1 MSSKLLTNKN
11 YIDNIFTFLNV
22 DLKNNEFLN
31 LINLNGPKTIYTP
44 TETTPF
50 FVSIVRKFIKNKIVV
65 VLENNEIARKVF
77 QDCQSFLGKKSSII
91 FIPEIETH
99 PMSGLEKNSISFTER
114 NDALSKIIELNEMP
128 ALIITSA
135 LSLAQKIPEKN
146 YFYSYGLLNLK
157 VGQIFKTT
165 EFIDELI
172 KYGYKRSH
180 TVENMGEFSVRGSLI
195 DVFPIGKEFPYRIDF
210 YEENIEGI
218 RIFEP
223 SNQRTIGRQNDLKIR
238 AIDYEF
244 IDNNLKGNI
253 LDLMGKNT
261 SLILSNSKSVEAIIK
276 KYNERFFLNK
286 DSTFAYNWEELK
298 IIIETFRNIF
308 YFENLKIDNRLP
320 DKFYEVQKL
329 DSPKI
334 IISPTDPIKSS
345 ISNIEKLQKKFMLSI
360 SSTTNER
367 LKSEINSKENIIF
380 NNDNVNFSFSIK
392 IFDNK
397 LLFIGDK
404 ELFGYNYR
412 KRKSVNKT
420 QNLLKSKI
428 FEINSYVVHE
438 DHGVAKF
445 KGITKLLNHYD
456 KEYLEL
462 EFAEK
467 DKLFVPAEQ
476 ISKIEIYKGGESN
489 EPKLHRL
496 HGKEWE
502 KQKNK
507 VKKSTEILASELLFT
522 HSNRVKSKGFKF
534 KKNNDWQITLEKSFP
549 YKETEDQETSIKE
562 IYSDMEK
569 NAPMDR
575 LLCGDVGFGKTELA
589 IRASFKAVQSGK
601 QVAIL
606 VPTTILAEQHF
617 ETFKS
622 RLNQFPVNIGCLSRL
637 RDKKEIIKT
646 KESLKLGNLDICI
659 GTHKMLQDNLK
670 FKDLGLFIIDE
681 EHKFGVKQKE
691 ILKKF
696 RINVDIL
703 SLSATPIPRTMNLAL
718 SGIKDLSSLE
728 VPPFDRR
735 AVKTYVIEED
745 EKLFREI
752 ILREKDRNGQVFIV
766 FNRVKKIEKIENYFK
781 NLVPEVNCEFAHG
794 RMEPKKLS
802 KVIKNFSNKEI
813 DVLISTTIIESGL
826 DMPDANTVIIM
837 NPQQMGLA
845 QLYQLRGRVGR
856 SETQA
861 FAYLVVPK
869 DASLNT
875 ETKKRLD
882 AMTRYQYLGAG
893 KEIAL
898 RDMEIRGVGNILGKE
913 QSGNVNSI
921 GLNLFM
927 KFLKNAVNEKR
938 NFKETE
944 EVELPVVEIDENI
957 GIPENFI
964 PDIETRLQIY
974 NEISQIN
981 ETKKLESLKENYE
994 DRFGELPPPFLNLF
1008 SYQEIKILALKI
1020 GIKNINLN
1028 ERNCLIKFNYEIFGL
1043 TNLIEPLIKLD
1054 SKFVN
1059 NNIRIYGDLNIQELN
1074 YILTKILDLKSNL
1087 IPN

>member
-1 MSSKLLTNKN
+1 MSSKLLIKKN
-11 YIDNIFTFLNV
+11 YIDELFTFLNV
-22 DLKNNEFLN
+22 DLKKNQILD
-31 LINLNGPKTIYTP
+31 LINLKGTKTIYTP

-50 FVSIVRKFIKNKIVV
+50 LTSIIRKFINNNIVV

-77 QDCQSFLGKKSSII
+77 QDCQSFLGDKSSII
-91 FIPEIETH
+91 YIPEIETH

-114 NDALSKIIELNEMP
+114 NDALSKLIELNEKP

-146 YFYSYGLLNLK
+146 YFYSYGLLDLK
-157 VGQIFKTT
+157 VGQRFKIS

-172 KYGYKRSH
+172 KYGYKRTH

-195 DVFPIGKEFPYRIDF
+195 DIFPIGRELPCRIDF
-210 YEENIEGI
+210 YEEHIEGI
-218 RIFEP
+218 RIFDP
-223 SNQRTIGRQNDLKIR
+223 SNQSTIGRQNELKVR
-238 AIDYEF
+238 AIDYEN
-244 IDNNLKGNI
+244 IDNDLNGNI
-253 LDLMGKNT
+253 LDITGENS
-261 SLILSNSKSVEAIIK
+261 SLILSNSKSIESIIN
-276 KYNERFFLNK
+276 KYNERFILNK
-286 DSTFAYNWEELK
+286 DSDFAFNWDQLK
-298 IIIETFRNIF
+298 KTIDAFQDIF
-308 YFENLKIDNRLP
+308 YFENLKIDNKLP
-320 DKFYEVQKL
+320 NKFYEVQKI
-329 DSPKI
+329 DPPKI

-345 ISNIEKLQKKFMLSI
+345 ISSIEKLSKKFMLSI

-367 LKSEINSKENIIF
+367 LKKEVNSQENIF
-380 NNDNVNFSFSIK
+380 FSNNNINFSFSIK
-392 IFDNK
+392 IFGNK
-397 LLFIGDK
+397 LLFLGDK

-412 KRKSVNKT
+412 KRKSIKKS
-420 QNLLKSKI
+420 QNLLKSNF

-438 DHGVAKF
+438 DHGVARF
-445 KGITKLLNHYD
+445 KGITKLLNHFD

-502 KQKNK
+502 RQKNK

-522 HSNRVKSKGFKF
+522 HSNRVKSKGFSF

-549 YKETEDQETSIKE
+549 YIETEDQETSIKE
-562 IYSDMEK
+562 IYTDMEK

-589 IRASFKAVQSGK
+589 VRASFKAVQSGK

-617 ETFKS
+617 DTFKS
-622 RLNQFPVNIGCLSRL
+622 RLNQFPVNIGCLNRL
-637 RDKKEIIKT
+637 REKKEITET
-646 KESLKLGNLDICI
+646 KKSLKLGDLDICI
-659 GTHKMLQDNLK
+659 GTHKMLQDNLE

-696 RINVDIL
+696 RLNVDIL

-752 ILREKDRNGQVFIV
+752 ILREKDRNGQVFVV
-766 FNRVKKIEKIENYFK
+766 FNRVKKIEKIESYFK
-781 NLVPEVNCEFAHG
+781 NLVPEVTCEFAHG
-794 RMEPKKLS
+794 RMDPKKLS
-802 KVIKNFSNKEI
+802 DVIKNFSNKEI

-869 DASLNT
+869 DASLNIET
-875 ETKKRLD
+875 EKRLD

-913 QSGNVNSI
+913 QSGNVNAI

-938 NFKETE
+938 NFKEIE
-944 EVELPVVEIDENI
+944 ENELPVVEIEENI

-981 ETKKLESLKENYE
+981 EMNKLEYFKENYE
-994 DRFGELPPPFLNLF
+994 DRFGELPLPFINLF

-1020 GIKNINLN
+1020 GVQNINLN
-1028 ERNCLIKFNYEIFGL
+1028 ERNCLIKFNYDIFGL
-1043 TNLIEPLIKLD
+1043 TNIIKPLIKLD
-1054 SKFVN
+1054 SKFTN
-1059 NNIRIYGDLNIQELN
+1059 KNIRIYGDLNIQELN
-1074 YILTKILDLKSNL
+1074 TILTKILDLKSNL
-1087 IPN
+1087 ISN

>member
-1 MSSKLLTNKN
+1 MSSKLLIKKN
-11 YIDNIFTFLNV
+11 YIDELFTFLNV
-22 DLKNNEFLN
+22 DLKKNQLLD
-31 LINLNGPKTIYTP
+31 LINLKGTKTIYTP

-50 FVSIVRKFIKNKIVV
+50 LTSIIRKFINNNIVV

-77 QDCQSFLGKKSSII
+77 QDCQSFLGGKSSII
-91 FIPEIETH
+91 YIPEIETH

-114 NDALSKIIELNEMP
+114 NDALSKLIELNEKP
-128 ALIITSA
+128 TLIITSA

-146 YFYSYGLLNLK
+146 YFYSYGLLDLK
-157 VGQIFKTT
+157 VGQRFKISG
-165 EFIDELI
+165 FIDELI
-172 KYGYKRSH
+172 KYGYKRTH

-195 DVFPIGKEFPYRIDF
+195 DIFPIGRELPCRIDF
-210 YEENIEGI
+210 YEEHIEGI
-218 RIFEP
+218 RIFDP
-223 SNQRTIGRQNDLKIR
+223 SNQRTTGRQNELKVR
-238 AIDYEF
+238 AIDYEN
-244 IDNNLKGNI
+244 IDNDLNGNI
-253 LDLMGKNT
+253 LDITGENS
-261 SLILSNSKSVEAIIK
+261 SLILSNSKSIESIIN
-276 KYNERFFLNK
+276 KYNERFILNK
-286 DSTFAYNWEELK
+286 DSDFAFNWDQLK
-298 IIIETFRNIF
+298 KTIDAFQDIF
-308 YFENLKIDNRLP
+308 YFENLKIDNKLP
-320 DKFYEVQKL
+320 NKFYEVQKI
-329 DSPKI
+329 DPPKI

-345 ISNIEKLQKKFMLSI
+345 ISSIEKLSKKFMLSI

-367 LKSEINSKENIIF
+367 LKKEVNSQENIF
-380 NNDNVNFSFSIK
+380 FSNNNINFSFSIK
-392 IFDNK
+392 IFGNK
-397 LLFIGDK
+397 LLFLGDK
-404 ELFGYNYR
+404 ELFGYNFR
-412 KRKSVNKT
+412 KRKSIKKS

-438 DHGVAKF
+438 DHGVARF
-445 KGITKLLNHYD
+445 KGITKLLNHFD

-502 KQKNK
+502 RQKNK

-522 HSNRVKSKGFKF
+522 HSNRVKSKGFSF

-549 YKETEDQETSIKE
+549 YIETEDQETSIKE
-562 IYSDMEK
+562 IYTDMEK

-589 IRASFKAVQSGK
+589 VRASFKAVQSGK

-617 ETFKS
+617 DTFKS
-622 RLNQFPVNIGCLSRL
+622 RLNQFPVNIGCLNRL
-637 RDKKEIIKT
+637 REKKEIIET
-646 KESLKLGNLDICI
+646 KKSLKLGDLDICI
-659 GTHKMLQDNLK
+659 GTHKMLQDNLE

-696 RINVDIL
+696 RLNVDIL

-766 FNRVKKIEKIENYFK
+766 FNRVKKIEKIESYFK
-781 NLVPEVNCEFAHG
+781 NLVPEVTCEFAHG
-794 RMEPKKLS
+794 RMDPKKLS
-802 KVIKNFSNKEI
+802 DVIKNFSNKEI

-826 DMPDANTVIIM
+826 DMPDANTLIIM

-869 DASLNT
+869 DASLNIET
-875 ETKKRLD
+875 EKRLD

-913 QSGNVNSI
+913 QSGNVNGI

-938 NFKETE
+938 NFKEIE
-944 EVELPVVEIDENI
+944 EIELPVVEIDENI

-981 ETKKLESLKENYE
+981 EMNKLEYFKENYE
-994 DRFGELPPPFLNLF
+994 DRFGELPLPFINLF

-1020 GIKNINLN
+1020 GVQNINLN
-1028 ERNCLIKFNYEIFGL
+1028 ERNCLIKFNYDIFGL
-1043 TNLIEPLIKLD
+1043 TNIIKPLIKLD
-1054 SKFVN
+1054 SKFTN
-1059 NNIRIYGDLNIQELN
+1059 KNIRIYGDLNIQELKI
-1074 YILTKILDLKSNL
+1074 ILTKILDLKSNL
-1087 IPN
+1087 ISN

>member
-1 MSSKLLTNKN
+1 MSSKLLIKKN
-11 YIDNIFTFLNV
+11 YIDELFTFLNV
-22 DLKNNEFLN
+22 DLKKNQLLD
-31 LINLNGPKTIYTP
+31 LINLKGTKTIYTP

-50 FVSIVRKFIKNKIVV
+50 LTSIIRKFINNNIVV

-77 QDCQSFLGKKSSII
+77 QDCQSFLGDKSSII
-91 FIPEIETH
+91 YIPEIETH

-114 NDALSKIIELNEMP
+114 NDALSKIIELNEKP
-128 ALIITSA
+128 SLIITSA

-146 YFYSYGLLNLK
+146 YFYSYGLLDLK
-157 VGQIFKTT
+157 VGQRFKIS

-172 KYGYKRSH
+172 KYGYKRTH

-195 DVFPIGKEFPYRIDF
+195 DIFPIGRELPCRIDF
-210 YEENIEGI
+210 YEEHIEGI

-223 SNQRTIGRQNDLKIR
+223 SNQRTTGRQNELKVR
-238 AIDYEF
+238 AIDYEN
-244 IDNNLKGNI
+244 IDNDLNGNI
-253 LDLMGKNT
+253 LDITEENS
-261 SLILSNSKSVEAIIK
+261 SLILSNSKSIESIIN
-276 KYNERFFLNK
+276 KYNERFILNK
-286 DSTFAYNWEELK
+286 DSDFAFNWDQLK
-298 IIIETFRNIF
+298 KTIDAFQDIF
-308 YFENLKIDNRLP
+308 YFENLKIDNKLP
-320 DKFYEVQKL
+320 NKFYEVQKL
-329 DSPKI
+329 DPPKI

-345 ISNIEKLQKKFMLSI
+345 ISSIEKLSKKFMLSI

-367 LKSEINSKENIIF
+367 LKKAVNSQENIF
-380 NNDNVNFSFSIK
+380 FSNNNINFSFSIK
-392 IFDNK
+392 IFGNK
-397 LLFIGDK
+397 LLFLGDK

-412 KRKSVNKT
+412 KRKSIKKS

-438 DHGVAKF
+438 DHGVARF
-445 KGITKLLNHYD
+445 KGITKLLNHFD

-476 ISKIEIYKGGESN
+476 ISKIGIYKGGESN

-502 KQKNK
+502 RQKNK

-522 HSNRVKSKGFKF
+522 HSKRVKSKGFSF

-549 YKETEDQETSIKE
+549 YIETEDQDTSIKE
-562 IYSDMEK
+562 IYKDMEK

-589 IRASFKAVQSGK
+589 VRASFKAVQSGK

-617 ETFKS
+617 DTFKS
-622 RLNQFPVNIGCLSRL
+622 RLNQFPVNIGCLNRL
-637 RDKKEIIKT
+637 REKKEITET
-646 KESLKLGNLDICI
+646 KKSLKLGDLDICI
-659 GTHKMLQDNLK
+659 GTHKMLQDNLE
-670 FKDLGLFIIDE
+670 FKDLGLFVIDE

-696 RINVDIL
+696 RLNVDIL

-752 ILREKDRNGQVFIV
+752 ILREKDRNGQVFVV
-766 FNRVKKIEKIENYFK
+766 FNRVKKIEKIESYFK
-781 NLVPEVNCEFAHG
+781 NLVPEVTCEFAHG
-794 RMEPKKLS
+794 RMDPKKLS
-802 KVIKNFSNKEI
+802 DVIKNFSNKEI

-869 DASLNT
+869 DASLNIET
-875 ETKKRLD
+875 EKRLD

-913 QSGNVNSI
+913 QSGNVNAI

-938 NFKETE
+938 NFKEIKE
-944 EVELPVVEIDENI
+944 IELPVVEIDENI

-981 ETKKLESLKENYE
+981 EMNKLEYFKENYE
-994 DRFGELPPPFLNLF
+994 DRFGELPLPFINLF

-1020 GIKNINLN
+1020 GVQNINLN
-1028 ERNCLIKFNYEIFGL
+1028 ERNCLIKFNYDIFGL
-1043 TNLIEPLIKLD
+1043 TNIIKPLIKLD
-1054 SKFVN
+1054 SKFTN
-1059 NNIRIYGDLNIQELN
+1059 KNIRIYGDLNIQELKI
-1074 YILTKILDLKSNL
+1074 ILTKILDLKSNL
-1087 IPN
+1087 ISN

>member
-1 MSSKLLTNKN
+1 MSSKLLIKKN
-11 YIDNIFTFLNV
+11 YIDELLTFLNV
-22 DLKNNEFLN
+22 DLKKNQLLD
-31 LINLNGPKTIYTP
+31 LINLKESKTIYTP

-50 FVSIVRKFIKNKIVV
+50 LTSIIRKFINNNIVV

-77 QDCQSFLGKKSSII
+77 QDCQSFLGGKSSII
-91 FIPEIETH
+91 YIPEIETH

-114 NDALSKIIELNEMP
+114 NDALSKLIELNEKP
-128 ALIITSA
+128 ALIITTA

-146 YFYSYGLLNLK
+146 YFYSYGLLDLK
-157 VGQIFKTT
+157 VGQRFKISG
-165 EFIDELI
+165 FIDELI
-172 KYGYKRSH
+172 KYGYKRTH

-195 DVFPIGKEFPYRIDF
+195 DIFPIGRELPCRIDF
-210 YEENIEGI
+210 YEEHIEGI
-218 RIFEP
+218 RIFDP
-223 SNQRTIGRQNDLKIR
+223 SNQRTTGRQNQLKVR
-238 AIDYEF
+238 AIDYEN
-244 IDNNLKGNI
+244 IDNDLNGNI
-253 LDLMGKNT
+253 LDITGENS
-261 SLILSNSKSVEAIIK
+261 SLILSNSKSIESIIN
-276 KYNERFFLNK
+276 KYNERFILNK
-286 DSTFAYNWEELK
+286 DSDFAFNWDQLK
-298 IIIETFRNIF
+298 KTIDSFQDIF
-308 YFENLKIDNRLP
+308 FFENLKIDNKLP
-320 DKFYEVQKL
+320 NKFYEVQKI
-329 DSPKI
+329 DPPKI

-345 ISNIEKLQKKFMLSI
+345 ISSIEKLSKKFMLSI

-367 LKSEINSKENIIF
+367 LKKEVNSQENIF
-380 NNDNVNFSFSIK
+380 FSNNNINFSFSIK
-392 IFDNK
+392 IFGNN
-397 LLFIGDK
+397 LLFLGDK

-412 KRKSVNKT
+412 KRKSIKKS

-438 DHGVAKF
+438 DHGVARF
-445 KGITKLLNHYD
+445 KGITKLLNHFD

-502 KQKNK
+502 RQKNK

-522 HSNRVKSKGFKF
+522 HSNRVKSKGFSF

-549 YKETEDQETSIKE
+549 YIETEDQETSIKE
-562 IYSDMEK
+562 IYTDMEK

-589 IRASFKAVQSGK
+589 VRASFKAVQSGK

-617 ETFKS
+617 DTFKS
-622 RLNQFPVNIGCLSRL
+622 RLNQFPVNIGCLNRL
-637 RDKKEIIKT
+637 REKKEITET
-646 KESLKLGNLDICI
+646 KKSLKLGDLDICI
-659 GTHKMLQDNLK
+659 GTHKMLQDNLE

-696 RINVDIL
+696 RLNVDIL

-752 ILREKDRNGQVFIV
+752 ILREKDRNGQVFVV
-766 FNRVKKIEKIENYFK
+766 FNRVKKIEKIESYFK
-781 NLVPEVNCEFAHG
+781 NLVPEVTCEFAHG
-794 RMEPKKLS
+794 RMDPKKLS
-802 KVIKNFSNKEI
+802 DVIKNFSNKEI

-856 SETQA
+856 SESQA

-869 DASLNT
+869 DASLNIET
-875 ETKKRLD
+875 EKRLD

-913 QSGNVNSI
+913 QSGNVNAI

-938 NFKETE
+938 NFKEIKE
-944 EVELPVVEIDENI
+944 IELPVVEIDENI

-981 ETKKLESLKENYE
+981 EMNKLEYFKENYE
-994 DRFGELPPPFLNLF
+994 DRFGELPLPFINLF

-1020 GIKNINLN
+1020 GVQNINLN
-1028 ERNCLIKFNYEIFGL
+1028 ERNCLIKFNYDIFGL
-1043 TNLIEPLIKLD
+1043 TNIIKPLIKLD
-1054 SKFVN
+1054 SKFTN
-1059 NNIRIYGDLNIQELN
+1059 KNIRIYGDLNIQELKI
-1074 YILTKILDLKSNL
+1074 ILTKILDLKSNL
-1087 IPN
+1087 ISN

>member
-1 MSSKLLTNKN
+1 MSSKLLIKKN
-11 YIDNIFTFLNV
+11 YIDELFTFLNV
-22 DLKNNEFLN
+22 DLKKNQILD
-31 LINLNGPKTIYTP
+31 LINLKGTKTIYTP

-50 FVSIVRKFIKNKIVV
+50 LTSIIRKFINNNIVV

-77 QDCQSFLGKKSSII
+77 QDCQSFLGDKSSII
-91 FIPEIETH
+91 YIPEIETH

-114 NDALSKIIELNEMP
+114 NDALSKLIELNEKP

-146 YFYSYGLLNLK
+146 YFYSYGLLDLK
-157 VGQIFKTT
+157 VGQRFKIS

-172 KYGYKRSH
+172 KYGYKRTH

-195 DVFPIGKEFPYRIDF
+195 DIFPIGRELPCRIDF
-210 YEENIEGI
+210 YEEHIEGI
-218 RIFEP
+218 RIFDP
-223 SNQRTIGRQNDLKIR
+223 SNQSTIGRQNELKVR
-238 AIDYEF
+238 AIDYEN
-244 IDNNLKGNI
+244 IDNDLNGNI
-253 LDLMGKNT
+253 LDITGENS
-261 SLILSNSKSVEAIIK
+261 SLILSNSKSIESIIN
-276 KYNERFFLNK
+276 KYNERFILNK
-286 DSTFAYNWEELK
+286 DSDFAFNWDQLK
-298 IIIETFRNIF
+298 KTIDSFQDIF
-308 YFENLKIDNRLP
+308 YFENLKIDNKLP
-320 DKFYEVQKL
+320 NKFYEVQKI
-329 DSPKI
+329 DPPKI

-345 ISNIEKLQKKFMLSI
+345 ISSIEKLSKKFMLSI

-367 LKSEINSKENIIF
+367 LKKEVNSQENIF
-380 NNDNVNFSFSIK
+380 FSNNNINFSFSIK
-392 IFDNK
+392 IFGNK
-397 LLFIGDK
+397 LLFLGDK

-412 KRKSVNKT
+412 KRKSIKKS
-420 QNLLKSKI
+420 QNLLKSNF

-438 DHGVAKF
+438 DHGVARF
-445 KGITKLLNHYD
+445 KGITKLLNHFD

-502 KQKNK
+502 RQKNK

-522 HSNRVKSKGFKF
+522 HSNRVKSKGFSF

-549 YKETEDQETSIKE
+549 YIETEDQETSIKE
-562 IYSDMEK
+562 IYTDMEK

-589 IRASFKAVQSGK
+589 VRASFKAVQSGK

-617 ETFKS
+617 DTFKS
-622 RLNQFPVNIGCLSRL
+622 RLNQFPVNIGCLNRL
-637 RDKKEIIKT
+637 REKKEITET
-646 KESLKLGNLDICI
+646 KKSLKLGDLDICI
-659 GTHKMLQDNLK
+659 GTHKMLQDNLE

-696 RINVDIL
+696 RLNVDIL

-752 ILREKDRNGQVFIV
+752 ILREKDRNGQVFVV
-766 FNRVKKIEKIENYFK
+766 FNRVKKIEKIESYFK
-781 NLVPEVNCEFAHG
+781 NLVPEVTCEFAHG
-794 RMEPKKLS
+794 RMDPKKLS
-802 KVIKNFSNKEI
+802 DVIKNFSNKEI

-869 DASLNT
+869 DASLNIET
-875 ETKKRLD
+875 EKRLD

-898 RDMEIRGVGNILGKE
+898 RDMEIRGVGNVLGKE
-913 QSGNVNSI
+913 QSGNVNAI

-938 NFKETE
+938 NFKEIKE
-944 EVELPVVEIDENI
+944 IELPVVEIDENI

-981 ETKKLESLKENYE
+981 EMNKLEYFKENYE
-994 DRFGELPPPFLNLF
+994 DRFGELPLPFINLF

-1020 GIKNINLN
+1020 GVQNINLN
-1028 ERNCLIKFNYEIFGL
+1028 ERNCLIKFNYDIFGL
-1043 TNLIEPLIKLD
+1043 TNIIKPLIKLD
-1054 SKFVN
+1054 SKFTN
-1059 NNIRIYGDLNIQELN
+1059 KNIRIYGDLNIQELN
-1074 YILTKILDLKSNL
+1074 TILTKILDLKSNL
-1087 IPN
+1087 ISN

>member
-1 MSSKLLTNKN
+1 MSSKLLIKKN
-11 YIDNIFTFLNV
+11 YIDELFTFLNV
-22 DLKNNEFLN
+22 DLKKNQLLD
-31 LINLNGPKTIYTP
+31 LINLKGTKTIYTP

-50 FVSIVRKFIKNKIVV
+50 LTSMIRKFINNNIVV

-77 QDCQSFLGKKSSII
+77 QDCQSFLGDKSSII
-91 FIPEIETH
+91 YIPEIETH

-114 NDALSKIIELNEMP
+114 NDALSKLIELNEKP

-146 YFYSYGLLNLK
+146 YFYSYGLLDLK
-157 VGQIFKTT
+157 VGQRFKISG
-165 EFIDELI
+165 FIDELI
-172 KYGYKRSH
+172 KYGYKRTH

-195 DVFPIGKEFPYRIDF
+195 DIFPIGRELPCRIDF
-210 YEENIEGI
+210 YEEHIEGI
-218 RIFEP
+218 RIFDP
-223 SNQRTIGRQNDLKIR
+223 SNQRTTGRQNELKVR
-238 AIDYEF
+238 AIDYEN
-244 IDNNLKGNI
+244 IDNDLNGNI
-253 LDLMGKNT
+253 LDITGENS
-261 SLILSNSKSVEAIIK
+261 SLILSNSKSIESIIN
-276 KYNERFFLNK
+276 KYNERFILNK
-286 DSTFAYNWEELK
+286 DSDFAFNWDQLK
-298 IIIETFRNIF
+298 KTIDAFQDII
-308 YFENLKIDNRLP
+308 YFENLKIDNKLP
-320 DKFYEVQKL
+320 NKFYEVQKL
-329 DSPKI
+329 DPPKI

-345 ISNIEKLQKKFMLSI
+345 ISSIEKLSKKFMLSI

-367 LKSEINSKENIIF
+367 LKKEVNSQENIF
-380 NNDNVNFSFSIK
+380 FSNNNINFSFSIK
-392 IFDNK
+392 IFGNK
-397 LLFIGDK
+397 LLFLGDK

-412 KRKSVNKT
+412 KRKSIKKS

-438 DHGVAKF
+438 DHGVARF
-445 KGITKLLNHYD
+445 KGITKLLNHFD

-502 KQKNK
+502 RQKNK

-522 HSNRVKSKGFKF
+522 HSNRVKSKGFSF

-549 YKETEDQETSIKE
+549 YIETEDQETSIKE
-562 IYSDMEK
+562 IYTDMEK

-589 IRASFKAVQSGK
+589 VRASFKAVQSGK

-617 ETFKS
+617 DTFKS
-622 RLNQFPVNIGCLSRL
+622 RLNQFPVNIGCLNRL
-637 RDKKEIIKT
+637 REKKEITET
-646 KESLKLGNLDICI
+646 KKSLKLGDLDICI
-659 GTHKMLQDNLK
+659 GTHKMLQDNLE

-696 RINVDIL
+696 RLNVDIL

-752 ILREKDRNGQVFIV
+752 ILREKDRNGQVFVV
-766 FNRVKKIEKIENYFK
+766 FNRVKKIEKIESYFK
-781 NLVPEVNCEFAHG
+781 NLVPEVTCEFAHG
-794 RMEPKKLS
+794 RMDPKKLS
-802 KVIKNFSNKEI
+802 DVIKNFSNKEI

-869 DASLNT
+869 DASLNIET
-875 ETKKRLD
+875 EKRLD

-898 RDMEIRGVGNILGKE
+898 RDMEIRGVGNVLGKE
-913 QSGNVNSI
+913 QSGNVNAI

-938 NFKETE
+938 NFKEIE
-944 EVELPVVEIDENI
+944 EIELPVVEIEENI

-981 ETKKLESLKENYE
+981 EMNKLEYFKENYE
-994 DRFGELPPPFLNLF
+994 DRFGELPLPFINLF

-1020 GIKNINLN
+1020 GVQNINLN
-1028 ERNCLIKFNYEIFGL
+1028 ERSCLIKFNYDIFGL
-1043 TNLIEPLIKLD
+1043 TNIIKPLIKLD
-1054 SKFVN
+1054 SKFTN
-1059 NNIRIYGDLNIQELN
+1059 KNIRIYGDLNIQELKI
-1074 YILTKILDLKSNL
+1074 ILTKILDLKSNL
-1087 IPN
+1087 ISN

>member
-1 MSSKLLTNKN
+1 MSSKLLIKKN
-11 YIDNIFTFLNV
+11 YIDELFTFLNV
-22 DLKNNEFLN
+22 DLKKNQILD
-31 LINLNGPKTIYTP
+31 LINLKGTKTIYTP

-50 FVSIVRKFIKNKIVV
+50 LTSIIRKFINNNIVV

-77 QDCQSFLGKKSSII
+77 QDCQSFLGDKSSII
-91 FIPEIETH
+91 YIPEIETH

-114 NDALSKIIELNEMP
+114 NDALSKLIELNEKP

-146 YFYSYGLLNLK
+146 YFYSYGLLDLK
-157 VGQIFKTT
+157 VGQRFKIS

-172 KYGYKRSH
+172 KYGYKRTH

-195 DVFPIGKEFPYRIDF
+195 DIFPIGRELPCRIDF
-210 YEENIEGI
+210 YEEHIEGI
-218 RIFEP
+218 RIFDP
-223 SNQRTIGRQNDLKIR
+223 SNQSTIGRQNELKVR
-238 AIDYEF
+238 AIDYEN
-244 IDNNLKGNI
+244 IDNDLNGNI
-253 LDLMGKNT
+253 LDITGENS
-261 SLILSNSKSVEAIIK
+261 SLILSNSKSIESIIN
-276 KYNERFFLNK
+276 KYNERFILNK
-286 DSTFAYNWEELK
+286 DSDFAFNWDQLK
-298 IIIETFRNIF
+298 KTIDSFQDIF
-308 YFENLKIDNRLP
+308 YFENLKIDNKLP
-320 DKFYEVQKL
+320 NKFYEVQKI
-329 DSPKI
+329 DPPKI

-345 ISNIEKLQKKFMLSI
+345 ISSIEKLSKKFMLSI

-367 LKSEINSKENIIF
+367 LKKEVNSQENIF
-380 NNDNVNFSFSIK
+380 FSNNNINFSFSIK
-392 IFDNK
+392 IFGNK
-397 LLFIGDK
+397 LLFLGDK

-412 KRKSVNKT
+412 KRKSIKKS
-420 QNLLKSKI
+420 QNLLKSNF

-438 DHGVAKF
+438 DHGVARF
-445 KGITKLLNHYD
+445 KGITKLLNHFD

-502 KQKNK
+502 RQKNK

-522 HSNRVKSKGFKF
+522 HSNRVKSKGFSF

-549 YKETEDQETSIKE
+549 YIETEDQETSIKE
-562 IYSDMEK
+562 IYTDMEK

-589 IRASFKAVQSGK
+589 VRASFKAVQSGK

-617 ETFKS
+617 DTFKS
-622 RLNQFPVNIGCLSRL
+622 RLNQFPVNIGCLNRL
-637 RDKKEIIKT
+637 REKKEITET
-646 KESLKLGNLDICI
+646 KKSLKLGDLDICI
-659 GTHKMLQDNLK
+659 GTHKMLQDNLE

-696 RINVDIL
+696 RLNVDIL

-752 ILREKDRNGQVFIV
+752 ILREKDRNGQVFVV
-766 FNRVKKIEKIENYFK
+766 FNRVKKIEKIESYFK
-781 NLVPEVNCEFAHG
+781 NLVPEVTCEFAHG
-794 RMEPKKLS
+794 RMDPKKLS
-802 KVIKNFSNKEI
+802 DVIKNFSNKEI

-869 DASLNT
+869 DASLNIET
-875 ETKKRLD
+875 EKRLD

-913 QSGNVNSI
+913 QSGNVNAI

-938 NFKETE
+938 NFKEIKE
-944 EVELPVVEIDENI
+944 IELPVVEIDENI

-981 ETKKLESLKENYE
+981 EMNKLEYFKENYE
-994 DRFGELPPPFLNLF
+994 DRFGELPLPFINLF

-1020 GIKNINLN
+1020 GVQNINLN
-1028 ERNCLIKFNYEIFGL
+1028 ERNCLIKFNYDIFGL
-1043 TNLIEPLIKLD
+1043 TNIIKPLIKLD
-1054 SKFVN
+1054 SKFTN
-1059 NNIRIYGDLNIQELN
+1059 KNIRIYGDLNIQELN
-1074 YILTKILDLKSNL
+1074 TILTKILDLKSNL
-1087 IPN
+1087 ISN

>member
-1 MSSKLLTNKN
+1 MSSKLLIKKN
-11 YIDNIFTFLNV
+11 YIDELFTFLNV
-22 DLKNNEFLN
+22 DLKKNQLLD
-31 LINLNGPKTIYTP
+31 LINLKGTKTIYTP

-50 FVSIVRKFIKNKIVV
+50 LTSIIRKFINNNIVV

-77 QDCQSFLGKKSSII
+77 QDCQSFLGDKSSII
-91 FIPEIETH
+91 YIPEIETH

-114 NDALSKIIELNEMP
+114 NDALSKLIELNEKP

-146 YFYSYGLLNLK
+146 YFYSYGLLDLK
-157 VGQIFKTT
+157 VGQRFKISG
-165 EFIDELI
+165 FIDELI
-172 KYGYKRSH
+172 KYGYKRTH

-195 DVFPIGKEFPYRIDF
+195 DIFPIGRELPCRIDF
-210 YEENIEGI
+210 YEEHIEGI
-218 RIFEP
+218 RIFDP
-223 SNQRTIGRQNDLKIR
+223 SNQRTTGRQNELKVR
-238 AIDYEF
+238 AIDYEN
-244 IDNNLKGNI
+244 IDNDLNGNI
-253 LDLMGKNT
+253 LDITGENS
-261 SLILSNSKSVEAIIK
+261 SLILSNSKSIESIIN
-276 KYNERFFLNK
+276 KYNERFILNK
-286 DSTFAYNWEELK
+286 DSDFAFNWDQLK
-298 IIIETFRNIF
+298 KTIDAFQDIF
-308 YFENLKIDNRLP
+308 YFENLKIDNKLP
-320 DKFYEVQKL
+320 NKFYEVQKL
-329 DSPKI
+329 DPPKI

-345 ISNIEKLQKKFMLSI
+345 ISSIEKLSKKFMLSI

-367 LKSEINSKENIIF
+367 LKKEVNSQENIF
-380 NNDNVNFSFSIK
+380 FSNNNINFSFSIK
-392 IFDNK
+392 IFGNK
-397 LLFIGDK
+397 LLFLGDK

-412 KRKSVNKT
+412 KRKSIKKS

-438 DHGVAKF
+438 DHGVARF
-445 KGITKLLNHYD
+445 KGITKLLNHFD

-502 KQKNK
+502 RQKNK

-522 HSNRVKSKGFKF
+522 HSNRVKSKGFSF

-549 YKETEDQETSIKE
+549 YIETEDQETSIKE
-562 IYSDMEK
+562 IYTDMEK

-589 IRASFKAVQSGK
+589 VRASFKAVQSGK

-617 ETFKS
+617 DTFKS
-622 RLNQFPVNIGCLSRL
+622 RLNQFPVNIGCLNRL
-637 RDKKEIIKT
+637 REKKEITET
-646 KESLKLGNLDICI
+646 KKSLKLGDLDICI
-659 GTHKMLQDNLK
+659 GTHKMLQDNLE

-696 RINVDIL
+696 RLNVDIL

-752 ILREKDRNGQVFIV
+752 ILREKDRNGQVFVV
-766 FNRVKKIEKIENYFK
+766 FNRVKKIEKIESYFK
-781 NLVPEVNCEFAHG
+781 NLVPEVTCEFAHG
-794 RMEPKKLS
+794 RMDPKKLS
-802 KVIKNFSNKEI
+802 DVIKNFSNKEI

-869 DASLNT
+869 DASLNIET
-875 ETKKRLD
+875 EKRLD

-913 QSGNVNSI
+913 QSGNVNAI

-938 NFKETE
+938 NFKEIKE
-944 EVELPVVEIDENI
+944 IELPVVEIDENI

-981 ETKKLESLKENYE
+981 EMNKLEYFKENYE
-994 DRFGELPPPFLNLF
+994 DRFGELPLPFINLF

-1020 GIKNINLN
+1020 GVQNINLN
-1028 ERNCLIKFNYEIFGL
+1028 ERNCLIKFNYDIFGL
-1043 TNLIEPLIKLD
+1043 TNIIKPLIKLD
-1054 SKFVN
+1054 SKFTN
-1059 NNIRIYGDLNIQELN
+1059 KNIRIYGDLNIQELN
-1074 YILTKILDLKSNL
+1074 IILTKILDLKSNL
-1087 IPN
+1087 ISN

>member
-1 MSSKLLTNKN
+1 MSSKLLIKKN
-11 YIDNIFTFLNV
+11 YIDELFTFLNV
-22 DLKNNEFLN
+22 DLKKNQLLD
-31 LINLNGPKTIYTP
+31 LINLKGTKTIYTP

-50 FVSIVRKFIKNKIVV
+50 LTSIIRKFINNNIVV

-77 QDCQSFLGKKSSII
+77 QDCQSFLGDKSSII
-91 FIPEIETH
+91 YIPEIETH

-114 NDALSKIIELNEMP
+114 NDALSKLIELNEKP

-146 YFYSYGLLNLK
+146 YFYSYGLLDLK
-157 VGQIFKTT
+157 VGQRFKIS

-172 KYGYKRSH
+172 KYGYKRTH

-195 DVFPIGKEFPYRIDF
+195 DIFPIGRELPCRIDF
-210 YEENIEGI
+210 YEEHIEGI
-218 RIFEP
+218 RIFDP
-223 SNQRTIGRQNDLKIR
+223 SNQSTIGRQNELKVR
-238 AIDYEF
+238 AIDYEN
-244 IDNNLKGNI
+244 IDNDLNGNI
-253 LDLMGKNT
+253 LDITGENS
-261 SLILSNSKSVEAIIK
+261 SLILSNSKSIESIIN
-276 KYNERFFLNK
+276 KYNERFILNK
-286 DSTFAYNWEELK
+286 DSDFAFNWDQLK
-298 IIIETFRNIF
+298 KTIDAFQDIF
-308 YFENLKIDNRLP
+308 YFENLKIDNKLP
-320 DKFYEVQKL
+320 SKFYEVQKL
-329 DSPKI
+329 DPPKI

-345 ISNIEKLQKKFMLSI
+345 ISSIEKLSKKFKLSI

-367 LKSEINSKENIIF
+367 LKKEVNSQENIF
-380 NNDNVNFSFSIK
+380 FSNNNINFSFSIK
-392 IFDNK
+392 IFGNK
-397 LLFIGDK
+397 LLFLGDK

-412 KRKSVNKT
+412 KRKSIKKS
-420 QNLLKSKI
+420 QNLLKSNF

-438 DHGVAKF
+438 DHGVARF
-445 KGITKLLNHYD
+445 KGITKLLNHFD

-502 KQKNK
+502 RQKNK

-522 HSNRVKSKGFKF
+522 HSNRVKSKGFSF

-549 YKETEDQETSIKE
+549 YIETEDQETSIKE
-562 IYSDMEK
+562 IYTDMEK

-589 IRASFKAVQSGK
+589 VRASFKAVQSGK

-617 ETFKS
+617 DTFKS
-622 RLNQFPVNIGCLSRL
+622 RLNQFPVNIGCLNRL
-637 RDKKEIIKT
+637 REKKEIIET
-646 KESLKLGNLDICI
+646 KKSLKLGDLDICI
-659 GTHKMLQDNLK
+659 GTHKMLQDNLE

-696 RINVDIL
+696 RLNVDIL

-752 ILREKDRNGQVFIV
+752 ILREKDRNGQVFVV
-766 FNRVKKIEKIENYFK
+766 FNRVKKIEKIESYFK
-781 NLVPEVNCEFAHG
+781 NLVPEVTCEFAHG
-794 RMEPKKLS
+794 RMDPKKLS
-802 KVIKNFSNKEI
+802 DVIKNFSNKEI

-869 DASLNT
+869 DASLNIET
-875 ETKKRLD
+875 EKRLD

-898 RDMEIRGVGNILGKE
+898 RDMEIRGVGNVLGKE
-913 QSGNVNSI
+913 QSGNVNAI

-938 NFKETE
+938 NFKEIKE
-944 EVELPVVEIDENI
+944 IELPVVEIDENI

-981 ETKKLESLKENYE
+981 EMNKLEYFKENYE
-994 DRFGELPPPFLNLF
+994 DRFGELPLPFINLF

-1020 GIKNINLN
+1020 GVQNINLN
-1028 ERNCLIKFNYEIFGL
+1028 ERNCLIKFNYDIFGL
-1043 TNLIEPLIKLD
+1043 TNIIKPLIKLD
-1054 SKFVN
+1054 SKFTN
-1059 NNIRIYGDLNIQELN
+1059 KNIRIYGDLNIQELN
-1074 YILTKILDLKSNL
+1074 TILTKILDLKSNL
-1087 IPN
+1087 ISN

>member
-1 MSSKLLTNKN
+1 MSSKLLIKKN
-11 YIDNIFTFLNV
+11 YIDELFTFLNV
-22 DLKNNEFLN
+22 DLKKNQLLD
-31 LINLNGPKTIYTP
+31 LINLKGTKTIYTP

-50 FVSIVRKFIKNKIVV
+50 LTSIIRKFINNNIVV

-77 QDCQSFLGKKSSII
+77 QDCQSFLGGKSSII
-91 FIPEIETH
+91 YIPEIETH

-114 NDALSKIIELNEMP
+114 NDALSKLIELNEKP

-146 YFYSYGLLNLK
+146 YFYSYGLLDLK
-157 VGQIFKTT
+157 VGQRFKISG
-165 EFIDELI
+165 FIDELI
-172 KYGYKRSH
+172 KYGYKRTH

-195 DVFPIGKEFPYRIDF
+195 DIFPIGRELPCRIDF
-210 YEENIEGI
+210 YEEHIEGI
-218 RIFEP
+218 RIFDP
-223 SNQRTIGRQNDLKIR
+223 SNQRTTGRQNELKVR
-238 AIDYEF
+238 AIDYEN
-244 IDNNLKGNI
+244 IDNDLNGNI
-253 LDLMGKNT
+253 LDITGENS
-261 SLILSNSKSVEAIIK
+261 SLILSNSKSIESIIN
-276 KYNERFFLNK
+276 KYNERFILNK
-286 DSTFAYNWEELK
+286 DSDFAFNWDQLK
-298 IIIETFRNIF
+298 KTIDAFQDIF
-308 YFENLKIDNRLP
+308 YFENLKIDNKLP
-320 DKFYEVQKL
+320 NKFYEVQKI
-329 DSPKI
+329 DPPKI

-345 ISNIEKLQKKFMLSI
+345 ISSIEKLSKKFMLSI

-367 LKSEINSKENIIF
+367 LKKEVNSQENIF
-380 NNDNVNFSFSIK
+380 FSNNNINFSFSIK
-392 IFDNK
+392 IFGNK
-397 LLFIGDK
+397 LLFLGDK

-412 KRKSVNKT
+412 KRKSIKKS

-438 DHGVAKF
+438 DHGVARF
-445 KGITKLLNHYD
+445 KGITKLLNHFD

-502 KQKNK
+502 RQKNK

-522 HSNRVKSKGFKF
+522 HSNRVKSKGFSF

-549 YKETEDQETSIKE
+549 YIETEDQETSIKE
-562 IYSDMEK
+562 IYTDMEK

-589 IRASFKAVQSGK
+589 VRASFKAVQSGK

-617 ETFKS
+617 DTFKS
-622 RLNQFPVNIGCLSRL
+622 RLNQFPVNIGCLNRL
-637 RDKKEIIKT
+637 REKKEITET
-646 KESLKLGNLDICI
+646 KKSLKLGDLDICI
-659 GTHKMLQDNLK
+659 GTHKMLQDNLE

-696 RINVDIL
+696 RLNVDIL

-752 ILREKDRNGQVFIV
+752 ILREKDRNGQVFVV
-766 FNRVKKIEKIENYFK
+766 FNRVKKIEKIESYFK
-781 NLVPEVNCEFAHG
+781 NLVPEVTCEFAHG
-794 RMEPKKLS
+794 RMDPKKLS
-802 KVIKNFSNKEI
+802 DVIKNFSNKEI

-869 DASLNT
+869 DASLNIET
-875 ETKKRLD
+875 EKRLD

-913 QSGNVNSI
+913 QSGNVNAI

-938 NFKETE
+938 NFKEIKE
-944 EVELPVVEIDENI
+944 NELPVVEIEENI
-957 GIPENFI
+957 GIPESFI

-981 ETKKLESLKENYE
+981 EMNKLEYFKENYE
-994 DRFGELPPPFLNLF
+994 DRFGELPLPFINLF

-1020 GIKNINLN
+1020 GVQNINLN
-1028 ERNCLIKFNYEIFGL
+1028 ERNCLIKFNYDIFGL
-1043 TNLIEPLIKLD
+1043 TNIIKPLIKLD
-1054 SKFVN
+1054 SKFTN
-1059 NNIRIYGDLNIQELN
+1059 KNIRIYGDLNIQELN
-1074 YILTKILDLKSNL
+1074 IILTKILDLKSNL
-1087 IPN
+1087 ISN

>member
-1 MSSKLLTNKN
+1 MSSKLLTKKN

-31 LINLNGPKTIYTP
+31 LINLNGPKTIYAP

-50 FVSIVRKFIKNKIVV
+50 LVSIVRKFIKNKVVV

-77 QDCQSFLGKKSSII
+77 QDCQSFLGKKSTII

-114 NDALSKIIELNEMP
+114 NDALSKIIELKENP
-128 ALIITSA
+128 ALIITTA

-146 YFYSYGLLNLK
+146 YFFSYGLLNLK

-165 EFIDELI
+165 EFVDELI
-172 KYGYKRSH
+172 KYGYKRTH

-195 DVFPIGKEFPYRIDF
+195 DIFPIGKELPYRIDF

-223 SNQRTIGRQNDLKIR
+223 SDQRTVGRQNGLKIR

-244 IDNNLKGNI
+244 IDNNLNGNI

-261 SLILSNSKSVEAIIK
+261 SLILRNPKSIAATIK

-286 DSTFAYNWEELK
+286 ESAFAYNWEELK
-298 IIIETFRNIF
+298 IIIDIFQNIF
-308 YFENLKIDNRLP
+308 YFENLKIDNKLP

-329 DSPKI
+329 DPPKI

-345 ISNIEKLQKKFMLSI
+345 ISNIEKLSKKFILSV

-367 LKSEINSKENIIF
+367 LINEINSKENIIF
-380 NNDNVNFSFSIK
+380 NNDNINFSFCIK
-392 IFDNK
+392 IFDTK
-397 LLFIGDK
+397 LLFLGDK

-412 KRKSVNKT
+412 KRKVVNKT

-445 KGITKLLNHYD
+445 RGITKLLNHYD

-502 KQKNK
+502 RQKNK

-522 HSNRVKSKGFKF
+522 HSNRVKSKGFPF

-562 IYSDMEK
+562 IYTDMEK
-569 NAPMDR
+569 NTPMDR

-646 KESLKLGNLDICI
+646 KKSLKLGNLDICI
-659 GTHKMLQDNLK
+659 GTHKMLQDNLE

-781 NLVPEVNCEFAHG
+781 NLVPEVNCKFAHG

-802 KVIKNFSNKEI
+802 DVIKNFSNKEI

-869 DASLNT
+869 DTSLNT
-875 ETKKRLD
+875 ETEKRLD

-927 KFLKNAVNEKR
+927 KFLKNAVNKKR
-938 NFKETE
+938 NFKEIE

-981 ETKKLESLKENYE
+981 DTKKLENLKENYE
-994 DRFGELPPPFLNLF
+994 DRFGELPSPFLNLF

-1028 ERNCLIKFNYEIFGL
+1028 ERNCLIKFNYEIFSL
-1043 TNLIEPLIKLD
+1043 TNLIKPLIKLD
-1054 SKFVN
+1054 SKFIN
-1059 NNIRIYGDLNIQELN
+1059 NNIRIYGDLNIQELSN
-1074 YILTKILDLKSNL
+1074 ILTKILGLKSNL